1 MNASLGAK
9 IRSATPMPHREI
21 VRTSVVMA
29 LACTAVLIADTA
41 HAVTLEV
48 GPEAPLWAH
57 VGASA
62 LLYLHIGGGTV
73 GLVAGA
79 TASASRKGGR
89 VHRVAGK
96 FFFVSMFVAYLIGAA
111 VAPFLTEGQRPNFIA
126 GILALYL
133 LITGV
138 MAARRSDFRAGNSEK
153 IGLAIALLITGT
165 GVMFAYQGANS
176 VTGTV
181 DGSPPQAF
189 YIFII
194 AGSLAA
200 AGEINV
206 LVRRKLSQ
214 VARKTRHLW
223 RMCFSFFIASGSL
236 FFGQPQV
243 FPDWFNESVLPGS
256 LAVVPLLVMLFW
268 VIAVR
273 FGRYRQI
280 WG

>member
-1 MNASLGAK
+1 MLRTIDLAEFLGD
-9 IRSATPMPHREI
+9 S
-21 VRTSVVMA
+21 
-29 LACTAVLIADTA
+29 
-41 HAVTLEV
+41 
-48 GPEAPLWAH
+48 
-57 VGASA
+57 
-62 LLYLHIGGGTV
+62 V

-89 VHRVAGK
+89 VHR
-96 FFFVSMFVAYLIGAA
+96 
-111 VAPFLTEGQRPNFIA
+111 
-126 GILALYL
+126 
-133 LITGV
+133 
-138 MAARRSDFRAGNSEK
+138 ARRRDFRAGNSEK

-236 FFGQPQV
+236 SFGQPQV
-243 FPDWFNESVLPGS
+243 FPDWFNMPVADGRRSR
-256 LAVVPLLVMLFW
+256 LA
-268 VIAVR
+268 
-273 FGRYRQI
+273 
-280 WG
+280 